1 MKTYIFIVVLFNILG
16 VILYFIYKIIKRKR
30 KEERE
35 YFKRED
41 EKLLKDLQTLRKNL
55 LNETDSVK
63 RIEIM
68 KKTMGSYEN
77 PNGFL

>member
-68 KKTMGSYEN
+68 KKIELISSIYN
-77 PNGFL
+77 

>member
-1 MKTYIFIVVLFNILG
+1 MKTYIFIVALFNILG

-35 YFKRED
+35 YFKKED
-41 EKLLKDLQTLRKNL
+41 EKLLKDLQTLHKNL

-68 KKTMGSYEN
+68 KKIELISSIYN
-77 PNGFL
+77 

>member
-1 MKTYIFIVVLFNILG
+1 MKTYIFIVALFNILG
-16 VILYFIYKIIKRKR
+16 VILYFIYKMIKRKR

-68 KKTMGSYEN
+68 KKIELISSIYN
-77 PNGFL
+77 